1 MSILREAIMLC
12 AALARKKYL
21 NDDER
26 ATYSALNSYINLQ
39 VRTASLILKDN
50 LLEQGYSE
58 GDIEGYV
65 PS

>member
-1 MSILREAIMLC
+1 MSILREAIILC

-26 ATYSALNSYINLQ
+26 ATYVVLNSYINLQ
-39 VRTASLILKDN
+39 VRTASLILKEN
-50 LLEQGYSE
+50 LIKQGYNE
-58 GDIEGYV
+58 EDIEGYV